1 MTEQNNQIDMTV
13 EQILAAILHKIGPVE
28 ITGEQLFADYSAY
41 AVAVDGVENGKVQF
55 SLVDTGYEGALDDIS
70 E

>member
-1 MTEQNNQIDMTV
+1 MSEQDNKVQMTV

-28 ITGEQLFADYSAY
+28 VTGEELFTDYSNY
-41 AVAVDGVENGKVQF
+41 AVAVDPASDGKVTF
-55 SLVDTGYEGALDDIS
+55 TLTDIGYAGALDDIS